1 VEHEPRGIK
10 ETASSIPQGPQ
21 RVAYTIGHSTRSL
34 EEFLGLLQAQGI
46 ELLLDVRTVPRSGR
60 NPQFNSDTLPQ
71 VLQSAGIE
79 YRHLAELGGLRK
91 PRPDSANLGWRNSS
105 FRGFADYMQSE
116 AFRAALVSLRQEA
129 ERRVICLMC
138 AEALPWRCHRSL
150 IGDALL
156 VQGISV
162 ENIFGP
168 GKVVSHRMT
177 PFAKV
182 DGPTVTYPAQPS
194 EGTPAFLDRD
204 SATLGVQANSSRRN
218 PPEQADRHD

>member
-1 VEHEPRGIK
+1 MENQPRRIK
-10 ETASSIPQGPQ
+10 EMAPSHPQGPQ

-34 EEFLGLLQAQGI
+34 EEYLGLLRAQGI
-46 ELLLDVRTVPRSGR
+46 ELLVDVRTVPRSR
-60 NPQFNSDTLPQ
+60 HNPQFNSDTLAQ
-71 VLQSAGIE
+71 ALQSAGIE

-116 AFRAALVSLRQEA
+116 EFRAALESLRQGA

-138 AEALPWRCHRSL
+138 AETLPWRCHRSL
-150 IGDALL
+150 IADALM

-182 DGPTVTYPAQPS
+182 DGSTVTYPAQPS
-194 EGTPAFLDRD
+194 GGTP
-204 SATLGVQANSSRRN
+204 TC
-218 PPEQADRHD
+218 